1 MNILVTGGSGFIGSS
16 LIKKLI
22 RHNENYNIVSL
33 DNYLSGYKEN
43 HIQHKNI
50 KYLEGN
56 TWDAD
61 KIFKNETFDIV
72 FHFGEFSRINISFEK
87 IKLVYD
93 SILRGTPVILEL
105 VRKWNSKLIYSATS
119 SGLNNKENL
128 SPYTWMKTKMCELI
142 KNYGYWYNINY
153 QLCYFFNVYG
163 GENEISEGDFST
175 VIAIFK
181 KQYLNK
187 EPLTIVKPGTQERNF
202 THINDITEG
211 LIKIMKKE
219 KNDKWYLSSRKSYK
233 IIDIAKMFDCDYCYI
248 NERKGERYFS
258 NNPNINETELKL
270 DWKAN
275 TSLEDYIIDIK
286 SSDV

>member
-1 MNILVTGGSGFIGSS
+1 MNILVTGGAGFIGSS

-181 KQYLNK
+181 KQYLNN
-187 EPLTIVKPGTQERNF
+187 EPLTIVKPGTQERIF

-286 SSDV
+286 SSKV